1 MHDPVRVGV
10 IGCGNIFSRYAT
22 GMSRFPGLELVAVA
36 DADSVRAQ
44 AAAAGSGAVACT
56 VDGLLDRTDVDVVV
70 NITPPAAH
78 AVVSEQILAAGKHLY
93 VEKPL
98 AATTAAARAALAEAD
113 RRGLLFGAAPDT
125 FLGSAGQT
133 ARAAVDGG
141 VIGEPV
147 GATAFVT
154 HSQAETWHPD
164 PTFLFRPGGGP
175 ALDMG
180 PYYLSALV
188 NCLGPVSAVY
198 GTSRIGAPHRTVT
211 APGRLVDRID
221 VSVPTHTAAT
231 VTFANG
237 VLATVM
243 LSFDVWDH
251 HLPFIEIY
259 GTEGTLS
266 LPNPNHYDGPVLL
279 RRHGDPQWSE
289 LPPAVPPLARPGTD
303 DQLMRGIGVAD
314 LAAALRE
321 ARPHHATASLAF
333 HVLDALEAIAVS
345 ADTGAPVHLTT
356 TCERPEPVDG
366 TYGAEALNTLE
377 VHP

>member
-1 MHDPVRVGV
+1 MHVPVRVGV

-36 DADSVRAQ
+36 DVDAARAHV
-44 AAAAGSGAVACT
+44 AAAETGAAACT
-56 VDGLLDRTDVDVVV
+56 VDGLLGRTDVEVVV
-70 NITPPAAH
+70 NITPPTAH
-78 AVVSEQILAAGKHLY
+78 AAVSEQALAAGKHLY

-98 AATTAAARAALAEAD
+98 ADTTAAARATLAEAD
-113 RRGLLFGAAPDT
+113 RRGLMLGAAPDT

-133 ARAAVDGG
+133 ARAAIDAGA
-141 VIGEPV
+141 IGEPV

-164 PTFLFRPGGGP
+164 PTFLFQPGGGP

-180 PYYLSALV
+180 PYYLTALV

-198 GTSRIGAPHRTVT
+198 GASRIGAPQRTVT

-221 VSVPTHTAAT
+221 VAVPTHTAAT
-231 VTFANG
+231 LTFASG
-237 VLATVM
+237 ALATVM
-243 LSFDVWDH
+243 MSFDVWDH

-266 LPNPNHYDGPVLL
+266 LPDPNGYDGPVLL
-279 RRHGDPQWSE
+279 RRHGDPQWAE

-303 DQLMRGIGVAD
+303 EQLLRGIGVAD
-314 LAAALRE
+314 LAAALRDG
-321 ARPHHATASLAF
+321 RPHHATAGLAF
-333 HVLDALEAIAVS
+333 HVLDALESIGVS
-345 ADTGAPVHLTT
+345 AGTGAPVELAS

-366 TYGAEALNTLE
+366 TYGAEALKTLE
-377 VHP
+377 THP